1 MEVKAIAKNVS
12 VSPKKLRQVVNAVRG
27 KPVQEALV
35 ILGLMEKAAAID
47 VAKAIKSA
55 AANAENN
62 HQMDPDGLRVIEL
75 RADEGLKLRR
85 MMPMARGK
93 AGAMHKR
100 YSHIVV
106 VVSDGEA

>member
-1 MEVKAIAKNVS
+1 MEVKSIAKNVS
-12 VSPKKLRQVVNAVRG
+12 VSPKKLRLIINTVRG
-27 KPVQEALV
+27 KPVPEALV
-35 ILGLMEKAAAID
+35 LLGLLAKPAAKD

-62 HQMDPDGLRVIEL
+62 HQLDPDGLRISEI
-75 RADEGLKLRR
+75 RADEGIKLRR

-93 AGAMHKR
+93 AGAINKR
-100 YSHIVV
+100 HSHIVV

>member
-1 MEVKAIAKNVS
+1 MEVRSISRNIS
-12 VSPKKLRQVVNAVRG
+12 VSPKKLRLVIDTVRG
-27 KPVQEALV
+27 KPVPEALV
-35 ILGLMEKAAAID
+35 ILGLLAKPAAKD

-62 HQMDPDGLRVIEL
+62 HQLDPDALRLREI

-93 AGAMHKR
+93 AGAINKR
-100 YSHIVV
+100 HSHIVV
-106 VVSDGEA
+106 VVTDQEA